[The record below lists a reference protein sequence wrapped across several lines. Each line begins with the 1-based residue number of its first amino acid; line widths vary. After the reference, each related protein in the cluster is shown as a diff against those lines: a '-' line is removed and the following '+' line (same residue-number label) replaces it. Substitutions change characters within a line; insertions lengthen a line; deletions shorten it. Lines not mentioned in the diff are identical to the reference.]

1 MGSRHNE
8 VSEGPDVTGEF
19 AGQTALVTGGTTGI
33 GRVVADQL
41 AAGGAHVVISGR
53 DLARGQAARAAL
65 TECGGIAEFISAD
78 LAEVNDVRRL
88 AERALELGEGHVD
101 IVINNAALYPHLS
114 TADQDVDELTRLFC
128 VNVRAPFI
136 LTKALVPHMIRRGQP
151 KRRRSPTSSPSSLHP
166 AQATSPGPTSSSTAA
181 SPPKPA

>member
-65 TECGGIAEFISAD
+65 TEFGGIAEFVSAD

-128 VNVRAPFI
+128 VNVRAPFHSHQS
-136 LTKALVPHMIRRGQP
+136 AGAAYD
-151 KRRRSPTSSPSSLHP
+151 P
-166 AQATSPGPTSSSTAA
+166 ARPAEAEEIANIVTFLA
-181 SPPKPA
+181 SPRASYVSGANVVVDGGVTA

>member
-19 AGQTALVTGGTTGI
+19 AGQTVLVTGGTTGI

-65 TECGGIAEFISAD
+65 TEFGGIAEFVSAD

-101 IVINNAALYPHLS
+101 IVINNAALPASVHRRPRRRR
-114 TADQDVDELTRLFC
+114 ADPAVLRQ
-128 VNVRAPFI
+128 RARTVSFS
-136 LTKALVPHMIRRGQP
+136 P
-151 KRRRSPTSSPSSLHP
+151 KRWCRI
-166 AQATSPGPTSSSTAA
+166 
-181 SPPKPA
+181 